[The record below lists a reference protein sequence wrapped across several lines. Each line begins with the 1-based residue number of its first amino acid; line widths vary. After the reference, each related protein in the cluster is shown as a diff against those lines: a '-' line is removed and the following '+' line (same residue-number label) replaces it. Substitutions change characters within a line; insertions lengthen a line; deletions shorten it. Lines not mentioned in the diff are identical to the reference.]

1 MSIKGDNMK
10 ALYWH
15 YHVFFIGLLL
25 LLVQW
30 TQAKNHNPILPEL
43 VSSIV
48 ENEIASKMPPEAE
61 KRTQRPHKRSRL
73 TGSHMKAA
81 TDAINKLV
89 DESIVNRVEEA
100 EKEVSQMLLR
110 NIEPHIQDA
119 GKIFKSPDDK
129 TTLSAAFDRN
139 VCRDKLD

>member
-1 MSIKGDNMK
+1 
-10 ALYWH
+10 
-15 YHVFFIGLLL
+15 
-25 LLVQW
+25 
-30 TQAKNHNPILPEL
+30 
-43 VSSIV
+43 
-48 ENEIASKMPPEAE
+48 MPHDGKVLE
-61 KRTQRPHKRSRL
+61 KHGKRSRL

-110 NIEPHIQDA
+110 NIEHHIQDA

-129 TTLSAAFDRN
+129 TTLSAECERN
-139 VCRDKLD
+139 VATRATIAMSCWIAVCKQSWPRNWKITPM